1 MTERK
6 QEYTAADVTEGM
18 IWAHNQSFIRAIEQG
33 RNHLTPHDCIAAAVS
48 ASPLWEDYK
57 RLRAE
62 NEALRRERDE
72 LVKGYAA
79 DRERFAAQEERH
91 RVKITGQ
98 AERIRELVEG
108 LEAIRTAAQIAPAID
123 PDNYD
128 IDQVTELDSA
138 MGKIYNI
145 AKNSLAKYGRAGE

>member
-18 IWAHNQSFIRAIEQG
+18 VWAHNQSFIRAIEQG

-62 NEALRRERDE
+62 NEALRRERDQA
-72 LVKGYAA
+72 VQSYAA

-91 RVKITGQ
+91 RVKITEQ
-98 AERIRELVEG
+98 AERNRELEG
-108 LEAIRTAAQIAPAID
+108 ALEPFATLKTPKKPEGNAGLYSLFFGHITHAQS
-123 PDNYD
+123 
-128 IDQVTELDSA
+128 V
-138 MGKIYNI
+138 
-145 AKNSLAKYGRAGE
+145 LAKHRRAGE